1 MDPVVY
7 LLRKTLG
14 PASAAAV
21 GCFLLLFCC
30 FFLSSLLTWLPTA
43 HFGGGKI
50 DPIQQ
55 CASVLLVFVVVGIR
69 IG

>member
-21 GCFLLLFCC
+21 GCF
-30 FFLSSLLTWLPTA
+30 
-43 HFGGGKI
+43 
-50 DPIQQ
+50 
-55 CASVLLVFVVVGIR
+55 FVVVILLFLS
-69 IG
+69 I

>member
-21 GCFLLLFCC
+21 GCF
-30 FFLSSLLTWLPTA
+30 
-43 HFGGGKI
+43 
-50 DPIQQ
+50 
-55 CASVLLVFVVVGIR
+55 FVVSFYLVH
-69 IG
+69 